1 MARLLSQYIPPGQH
15 SPLGYIMP
23 QERPVPA
30 VVSWQEGNVRN
41 INLIICLIQA
51 VLIQL
56 LYQ

>member
-1 MARLLSQYIPPGQH
+1 MARLLSQYIPPVQH
-15 SPLGYIMP
+15 SLLGYSMP

-30 VVSWQEGNVRN
+30 VVSWQEGNVR
-41 INLIICLIQA
+41 IFNLICLIQA